1 MLNKAIIF
9 IVGIMFSVAALSE
22 VAVIVHKGNADEMD
36 SNLLK
41 MIFLGKVK
49 SFPSVG
55 RAIPLDLP
63 EGHQSRVMFFKA
75 VIKKTESQYTSYWA
89 AQMFTGN
96 GVPPKLVTDEAAVV
110 KLVSDNPNTIGFVD
124 ASQVSDQVRVVAT
137 F

>member
-9 IVGIMFSVAALSE
+9 IVGLMFSVVALSE
-22 VAVIVHKGNADEMD
+22 VAVIVHKGNTDEMD
-36 SNLLK
+36 PNLLK

-55 RAIPLDLP
+55 RAIPLPLP
-63 EGHQSRVMFFKA
+63 EGHQARVLFFKA

-110 KLVSDNPNTIGFVD
+110 KLVSSNPNTIGFVD